1 LQAAYES
8 AQSQLISCENCGRTF
23 LPDRLGVHQK
33 SCKPKPGA
41 LPQTTTQQRTLDNS
55 EKSYSKPPEPVKP
68 ASVVC
73 YICGREFGTKS
84 IE

>member
-1 LQAAYES
+1 LKAAYES
-8 AQSQLISCENCGRTF
+8 AQNQLIPCENCGRTF

-33 SCKPKPGA
+33 SCRPKPGA
-41 LPQTTTQQRTLDNS
+41 TPQAPPRQKTFDKAEQ
-55 EKSYSKPPEPVKP
+55 EYSKPTGPAKP